1 MNIDEGFQLR
11 DVTGLIRRRLVAA
24 ASVAGVTFL
33 ASVILA
39 ALLPN
44 RYEAWTTLLVSP
56 QTVSKKLVEPG
67 FEESELNQRLHLMTM
82 QILSRGRLSRIIDE
96 LGLYPEESKQYTREE
111 VIEFMRD
118 DIRVEP
124 VYPELEGGR
133 RRTTEQEVNTFRL
146 FYRSHQPDIAAGVA
160 QRLANDFI
168 DEHIRER
175 VEVSTGTSEFIEA
188 ELQRLSSE
196 ISQVEQRIAA
206 VKNENTGSLPEDL
219 DANQRLLERAISDLR
234 FAQRDLSIAES
245 DAAFYRQQALTG
257 ASDRSRSFADPDTPA
272 ERLQRLE
279 IALGEGRAKG
289 WTDKHPDIIQMKE
302 EIAAL
307 EQERGEREDAEA
319 AEDAKISTDQQLASN
334 EAQRAELRAQSARQE
349 IERLDTQVDDI
360 QSRLAKTPQVAEQ
373 LVGLEREHEHL
384 YQSFQEFSAKRLE
397 AGVSANMERRQKGEQ
412 FRILEAAFP
421 PPEPSSPNRRLILVL
436 GLLFGAALGAGAA
449 LLLEVADTSVHG
461 ARELQAAF
469 RLPVLAAIPRVLLE
483 SDRARIRR
491 RRLAAGALAASVT
504 FMALVGAG
512 AGYWIVNGR
521 AATGFP
527 AAEEPQT
534 PAPAQTAPAAG
545 QPGQG

>member
-1 MNIDEGFQLR
+1 MNVDEGFQLR
-11 DVTGLIRRRLVAA
+11 DVAGLIRRRLVP
-24 ASVAGVTFL
+24 ASAVAGLTFL
-33 ASVILA
+33 ASVVLA

-82 QILSRGRLSRIIDE
+82 QILSRGRLSRIIDD
-96 LGLYPEESKQYTREE
+96 LGLYPEESKAYTREE

-133 RRTTEQEVNTFRL
+133 RRTTDQEVNTFRL
-146 FYRSHQPDIAAGVA
+146 YYQSHQPDIAAAVA

-196 ISQVEQRIAA
+196 IGQVEQRIAA
-206 VKNENTGSLPEDL
+206 VKNENTGSLPEDV

-257 ASDRSRSFADPDTPA
+257 ASDRARSFADPDTPA

-289 WTDKHPDIIQMKE
+289 WTDKHPDIIQLQE

-307 EQERGEREDAEA
+307 KERRGDMDMEESE
-319 AEDAKISTDQQLASN
+319 EPKVSTDQQLAAN

-349 IERLDTQVDDI
+349 IERLDNQVDDI
-360 QSRLAKTPQVAEQ
+360 QARLAKTPQVAEQ

-421 PPEPSSPNRRLILVL
+421 PPDHSSPNRRLILIL
-436 GLLFGAALGAGAA
+436 GLFLGMCLGVGAAV
-449 LLLEVADTSVHG
+449 LLEVADTSVHG
-461 ARELQAAF
+461 PRELQAAF

-491 RRLAAGALAASVT
+491 RRFAAGALAASVT
-504 FMALVGAG
+504 LVTLVGAG
-512 AGYWIVNGR
+512 AGYWIVNGG
-521 AATGFP
+521 AGGASGSEP
-527 AAEEPQT
+527 AAPAET
-534 PAPAQTAPAAG
+534 APAQTAPADQAG
-545 QPGQG
+545 EQG